1 MAKTESNP
9 AISESRLFVL
19 ALGLLVGFVIAFVL
33 LLSRLP
39 VDGIISQQS
48 DDSNRDAEMAEI
60 DFDYYSVL
68 QQQEAARKPEIQR
81 QTVAVEPPVVFTE
94 PPAQILPQREAPP
107 AALVVE
113 RPLVQSQAV
122 ELAEPV
128 APVAAQALEITAGA
142 PASQPVPV
150 REIPASRA
158 SQDSYYIEAGNYPDN
173 DGALRAQTVLQSL
186 GLDAFI
192 VVRQNNSGGFGHRV
206 RIGPIVEQSRLD
218 ATRSTLR
225 NNGMQPKIIR
235 VRG

>member
-39 VDGIISQQS
+39 VDGIVSQQS
-48 DDSNRDAEMAEI
+48 DDGNRDAEMAEI

-81 QTVAVEPPVVFTE
+81 QSVAVEPPVVFTE
-94 PPAQILPQREAPP
+94 PPAQILPQREASP
-107 AALVVE
+107 APLVVE
-113 RPLVQSQAV
+113 RPLVQSQPV
-122 ELAEPV
+122 EPVEPV
-128 APVAAQALEITAGA
+128 ATQAAEIPAGA

-158 SQDSYYIEAGNYPDN
+158 GQDSYYIEAGNYPDN

-192 VVRQNNSGGFGHRV
+192 VVRQNNSGDFGHRV